1 MGKTGQNRAWEG
13 AGKMPGTLMHVTV
26 AKDLNSVKKQ
36 TMQGPGSVACHAE
49 GRSLSL
55 EAGVNWPLKAGQR
68 RAS

>member
-1 MGKTGQNRAWEG
+1 
-13 AGKMPGTLMHVTV
+13 MPGTLMHVTV

-49 GRSLSL
+49 GSSLSL